1 MADRELVNQAVLVP
15 PGADLVGAQGVR
27 ISERVSAA
35 TVGAGRLCGFF
46 ATLGPGER
54 TAVHHHEDEETIV
67 LLTAGSCDVFSG
79 EGLTGGV
86 RMRVGDVVFIP
97 SGCVHQVLAGP
108 HGFTVF
114 EVRSGA
120 TDRTVVVGPP

>member
-15 PGADLVGAQGVR
+15 PGADVVGAQGIR

-97 SGCVHQVLAGP
+97 AGCVHQVLAGP